1 MSSSLFKH
9 SSIMFSSIMIANVFA
24 YLFHIFMARNLGP
37 ASYGE
42 FGSLLAIFMILSVP
56 VGTIQTV
63 ITKFVSRF
71 NSKNE
76 DGKVGSLIFSSIKK
90 LFYYGLFAFILVSL
104 LSPFIAKF
112 LHIDSS
118 IPVIIVGFTVLFSVI
133 LPVNRGAL
141 QGLQKFNAL
150 AVNNVLESVF
160 RLLLGS
166 VLVVLGFGV
175 SGALLAFGL
184 GYFVAFLIAFVSLKK
199 YFDKRDGN
207 INVKEIYKFTLPV
220 FVLGLIMNLLINLP
234 TVFIKH
240 FYSSEFTGLWNV
252 ALTLA
257 RIILF
262 VSSSVSL
269 VMFSKISSLES
280 LKEKKEV
287 FKKSLGYVVLSSL
300 SISLIFFF
308 FSEPILL
315 ILFGQEYL
323 NGAVI
328 LKWMGIISILIS
340 ILQVNIRYK
349 LAKLK

>member
-1 MSSSLFKH
+1 
-9 SSIMFSSIMIANVFA
+9 MIANVFA
-24 YLFHIFMARNLGP
+24 YLFHIFMARSLGP

-63 ITKFVSRF
+63 ITKFTARF

-104 LSPFIAKF
+104 LSPFIADF

-118 IPVIIVGFTVLFSVI
+118 IPVIIVGLTVLFSVI

-150 AVNNVLESVF
+150 AVNNVLEAVF
-160 RLLLGS
+160 RLLLGII
-166 VLVVLGFGV
+166 LVVLGFGV
-175 SGALLAFGL
+175 NGALLAFGL
-184 GYFVAFLIAFVSLKK
+184 GYFIAFLIAFVSLKK

-220 FVLGLIMNLLINLP
+220 FLAVLFINLIVNLP

-252 ALTLA
+252 SLTLA

-269 VMFSKISSLES
+269 VMFSKVSSLES

-323 NGAVI
+323 NGALI
-328 LKWMGIISILIS
+328 LKWLGFGVSFIAIFQSYI
-340 ILQVNIRYK
+340 NYK
-349 LAKLK
+349 LAKIK

>member
-9 SSIMFSSIMIANVFA
+9 SSVMFISIMIANVFA
-24 YLFHIFMARNLGP
+24 YIFHIFMARSLGP
-37 ASYGE
+37 ALYGE
-42 FGSLLAIFMILSVP
+42 FGSLLAIFMILAVP

-63 ITKFVSRF
+63 ITKYIARF
-71 NSKNE
+71 HSKNE
-76 DGKVGSLIFSSIKK
+76 EGKVGSLIFSSIRK
-90 LFYYGLFAFILVSL
+90 LFIYGLFAFILVSV
-104 LSPFIAKF
+104 LSPFIASF
-112 LHIDSS
+112 LKIDSS
-118 IPVIIVGFTVLFSVI
+118 TPVIIVGLTVLFSVL

-150 AVNNVLESVF
+150 AINNILESIF
-160 RLLLGS
+160 RLLLGV
-166 VLVVLGFGV
+166 VLVVFGFGV
-175 SGALLAFGL
+175 NGALLAFGL
-184 GYFVAFLIAFVSLKK
+184 GYFIAFLIAFISLKK
-199 YFDKRDGN
+199 YFNKRDN
-207 INVKEIYKFTLPV
+207 KIDVEEIYKFTLPV
-220 FVLGLIMNLLINLP
+220 FLAVLFINLIVNLP

-269 VMFSKISSLES
+269 VMFSKVSSLES

-300 SISLIFFF
+300 LISLIFFF

-328 LKWMGIISILIS
+328 LKWLGFGIGLVSLVQVMIYYILG
-340 ILQVNIRYK
+340 QKN
-349 LAKLK
+349 

>member
-1 MSSSLFKH
+1 MPSSLFKH
-9 SSIMFSSIMIANVFA
+9 SSVMFSSIIIANVFA
-24 YLFHIFMARNLGP
+24 YLFHIFMARYLGP

-42 FGSLLAIFMILSVP
+42 LGSLLAIFMILAVP
-56 VGTIQTV
+56 IGTIQTV
-63 ITKFVSRF
+63 ITKYIARFHSR
-71 NSKNE
+71 NE
-76 DGKVGSLIFSSIKK
+76 EGKVGSLIFSSIKK
-90 LFYYGLFAFILVSL
+90 LFYYGLFTFILVSV
-104 LSPFIAKF
+104 LSPFISSF
-112 LHIDSS
+112 LKIDSS

-150 AVNNVLESVF
+150 AVNNVLEAVF
-160 RLLLGS
+160 RLLLGI

-175 SGALLAFGL
+175 NGALLAFGL
-184 GYFVAFLIAFVSLKK
+184 GYFIAFLIAFVSLKK

-220 FVLGLIMNLLINLP
+220 FLAVLFINLIVNLP

-262 VSSSVSL
+262 ISSSISL
-269 VMFSKISSLES
+269 VMFSKVSSSEDN
-280 LKEKKEV
+280 KEKKKI
-287 FKKSLGYVVLSSL
+287 FRKSLGYVVLSSL
-300 SISLIFFF
+300 LIPLIFFF
-308 FSEPILL
+308 FSGPILS
-315 ILFGQEYL
+315 ILFGAEYL

-328 LKWMGIISILIS
+328 LKWLGFGIGVVSLV
-340 ILQVNIRYK
+340 QVIVYYELGRRN
-349 LAKLK
+349 

>member
-1 MSSSLFKH
+1 MTDSFFKH
-9 SSIMFSSIMIANVFA
+9 SSITFFSIMIANIFA
-24 YLFHIFMARNLGP
+24 YLFHIFMARYLGP

-42 FGSLLAIFMILSVP
+42 LGSLLAVFMILSVP

-63 ITKFVSRF
+63 ITKYIARF
-71 NSKNE
+71 HSKNE
-76 DGKVGSLIFSSIKK
+76 EGKVGSLIFSSIRK
-90 LFYYGLFAFILVSL
+90 LFYYGLFAFILVST
-104 LSPFIAKF
+104 LSPFISSF
-112 LHIDSS
+112 LKINSF
-118 IPVIIVGFTVLFSVI
+118 IPIIVVGFTVLFSVL

-150 AVNNVLESVF
+150 AVNNVLEAVF
-160 RLLLGS
+160 RLLLGI

-175 SGALLAFGL
+175 NGALLAFGL
-184 GYFVAFLIAFVSLKK
+184 GYFIAFLIAFVSLKK

-220 FVLGLIMNLLINLP
+220 FLAVLFINLIVNLP

-252 ALTLA
+252 SLTLA

-269 VMFSKISSLES
+269 VMFSKVSSLES

-323 NGAVI
+323 KGAVI
-328 LKWMGIISILIS
+328 LKWLGFGIGVVSFV
-340 ILQVNIRYK
+340 QVMVYYWLERRK
-349 LAKLK
+349 